1 MIIDQIAD
9 LLVGR
14 DLPLR
19 EALPKLDRGGLGCLL
34 LVDGDGALLRL
45 VTDGD
50 IRRAIMAADSL
61 DQTLAALD
69 PVTPLTVPQGT
80 TAAAA
85 RQAMNARQLLQ
96 VPVVDPQGKPVGLY
110 HLSRMEAPI
119 LLSAPHMGE
128 EERKLVAE
136 AFETNWIAPVGP
148 HVDSFERE
156 LAELVGASGAV
167 ALSSGTAAIHL
178 ALRLLDVGPGDTVFC
193 SSLTFVASCNPI
205 LYQGAAPVFID
216 SEPESWNMSPG
227 ALERALDD
235 ARHRGQPPKAV
246 ICVNIYGQSA
256 DYEAIARICAA
267 HDVPLIEDA
276 AESLGATCRGK
287 ASGTFARFG
296 IYSFNGNK
304 IITTSGGGAL
314 VSDDLEA
321 LDRARWLATQGRD
334 PAAHYQ
340 HSEMAYNYRLSN
352 VLAGIG
358 RGQLRLLP
366 ERVEQRRAIFERY
379 RNGLHDLPGIGWMPE
394 PNWSRSNRW
403 LSVCTFDP
411 DAVGLHPYAV
421 MKRLQGH
428 GIETR
433 PVWKPMHMQP
443 LFRDAPYYAHD
454 EQHSVSDRLFLT
466 GLCLPSGTG
475 MSVADQDRV
484 IAALRQVLAA

>member
-1 MIIDQIAD
+1 MIRD
-9 LLVGR
+9 LTGILIGR
-14 DLPLR
+14 DTSLR
-19 EALPKLDRGGLGCLL
+19 HALTAMNEGARACLL
-34 LVDGDGALLRL
+34 LVDDDQRF
-45 VTDGD
+45 VRVITDGD
-50 IRRAIMAADSL
+50 LRRAIMASDDL
-61 DQTLAALD
+61 DQPLSGLSPVI
-69 PVTPLTVPQGT
+69 PVTASEDTS
-80 TAAAA
+80 AATA
-85 RQAMNARQLLQ
+85 RQTMNRHKMLQL
-96 VPVVDPQGKPVGLY
+96 PVVNAENRPVGLY
-110 HLSRMEAPI
+110 HLSSMNEPI
-119 LLSAPHMGE
+119 LLSAPHMGD
-128 EERKLVAE
+128 EERQLVAE

-148 HVDSFERE
+148 HVDAFEAE
-156 LAELVGASGAV
+156 LADLVGMDGAV

-178 ALRLLDVGPGDTVFC
+178 ALRLLDVGPGDVVFC

-205 LYQGAAPVFID
+205 LYQGASPVFID

-227 ALERALDD
+227 ALDRALKD
-235 ARHRGQPPKAV
+235 ARARGKPPKAV

-256 DYEAIARICAA
+256 DYDAIGRICGE
-267 HDVPLIEDA
+267 HEVPLIEDA
-276 AESLGATCRGK
+276 AESLGATCGGK
-287 ASGTFARFG
+287 PSGTFARFG

-314 VSDDLEA
+314 VSNDLAA
-321 LDRARWLATQGRD
+321 LDRAKWLATQGRD

-366 ERVEQRRAIFERY
+366 ARVEQRRAIFGRY
-379 RNGLHDLPGIGWMPE
+379 RNGLHDIPGLAWMPE

-411 DAVGLHPYAV
+411 DVIGLHPYAI
-421 MKRLQGH
+421 MRQLQQH
-428 GIETR
+428 EIETR

-454 EQHSVSDRLFLT
+454 DDQSVSDRLFLT

-475 MSVADQDRV
+475 MAEADQDRV
-484 IAALRQVLAA
+484 IAAIRQVLGA

>member
-1 MIIDQIAD
+1 MITDIGK
-9 LLVGR
+9 LLVQ
-14 DLPLR
+14 PETPVR
-19 EALPKLDRGGLGCLL
+19 EALQRLDTGGLGCLL
-34 LVDGDGALLRL
+34 LADAADRL
-45 VTDGD
+45 IRVITDGD
-50 IRRAIMAADSL
+50 IRRAIMASDDLS
-61 DQTLAALD
+61 QTLSGLV
-69 PVTPLTVPQGT
+69 PVTPT
-80 TAAAA
+80 TAPEGTSSASA
-85 RQAMNARQLLQ
+85 RQIMNSAKLIHL
-96 VPVVDPQGKPVGLY
+96 PVVDDHGRAVGLF
-110 HLSRMEAPI
+110 HISRMEAPI

-128 EERKLVAE
+128 EERELVVE
-136 AFETNWIAPVGP
+136 AFDTNWIAPVGP

-156 LAELVGASGAV
+156 LAELVGVGGAV

-216 SEPESWNMSPG
+216 SEPLSWNMSPD
-227 ALERALDD
+227 ALERALRD
-235 ARHRGQPPKAV
+235 AERQGRPPKAV

-256 DYEAIARICAA
+256 DYDAIGRICAA
-267 HDVPLIEDA
+267 HGVPLIEDA

-379 RNGLHDLPGIGWMPE
+379 RNGLHDVPGIGWMPE

-411 DAVGLHPYAV
+411 DAIGLHPYTI
-421 MKRLQGH
+421 MRRLQQH
-428 GIETR
+428 EIETR

-443 LFRDAPYYAHD
+443 LFQDAPYYAHD
-454 EQHSVSDRLFLT
+454 EQQSVSDRLFLT

-475 MSVADQDRV
+475 MSEADQDRV
-484 IAALRQVLAA
+484 IAALRQVLDA

>member
-1 MIIDQIAD
+1 MITDIGK
-9 LLVGR
+9 LLVR
-14 DLPLR
+14 PETPVR
-19 EALPKLDRGGLGCLL
+19 EALQRLDAGGLGCLL
-34 LVDGDGALLRL
+34 LADAADHLIRVI
-45 VTDGD
+45 TDGD
-50 IRRAIMAADSL
+50 IRRAIMVSDDL
-61 DQTLAALD
+61 NQTLAELA
-69 PVTPLTVPQGT
+69 PVTPKTAPEGT
-80 TAAAA
+80 SSAS
-85 RQAMNARQLLQ
+85 ARQLMNSAKLIHL
-96 VPVVDPQGKPVGLY
+96 PVVDDRGRPVGLF
-110 HLSRMEAPI
+110 HISRMEAPI

-128 EERKLVAE
+128 EERELVVE
-136 AFETNWIAPVGP
+136 AFDTNWIAPVGP

-156 LAELVGASGAV
+156 LAELVGVGGAV

-178 ALRLLDVGPGDTVFC
+178 ALQLLDVGPGDTVFC

-216 SEPESWNMSPG
+216 SEPESWNMSPD
-227 ALERALDD
+227 ALERALQD
-235 ARHRGQPPKAV
+235 AQRQGRPP
-246 ICVNIYGQSA
+246 
-256 DYEAIARICAA
+256 RICAA

-314 VSDDLEA
+314 VSNDLAA

-379 RNGLHDLPGIGWMPE
+379 RHGLHDVPGIDWMPE

-411 DAVGLHPYAV
+411 DSIGMHPYTI
-421 MKRLQGH
+421 MRRLQQH
-428 GIETR
+428 EIETR

-443 LFRDAPYYAHD
+443 LFQSAPYYAHD
-454 EQHSVSDRLFLT
+454 EHQSVSDRLFLT

-475 MSVADQDRV
+475 MAAADQDRV
-484 IAALRQVLAA
+484 IAALRQVLDA

>member
-1 MIIDQIAD
+1 MITDIGK
-9 LLVGR
+9 LLVQ
-14 DLPLR
+14 PETPVR
-19 EALPKLDRGGLGCLL
+19 EALQRLDTGGLGCLL
-34 LVDGDGALLRL
+34 LADAADRL
-45 VTDGD
+45 IRVITDGD
-50 IRRAIMAADSL
+50 IRRAIMTSDDLS
-61 DQTLAALD
+61 QTLSGLV
-69 PVTPLTVPQGT
+69 PVTPTTAPEGT
-80 TAAAA
+80 TSASA
-85 RQAMNARQLLQ
+85 RQIMNSAKLIHL
-96 VPVVDPQGKPVGLY
+96 PVVDDHGRAVGLF
-110 HLSRMEAPI
+110 HISRIEAPI

-128 EERKLVAE
+128 EERELVVE
-136 AFETNWIAPVGP
+136 AFDTNWIAPVGP

-156 LAELVGASGAV
+156 LAELVGVGGAV

-216 SEPESWNMSPG
+216 SEPESWNMSPD
-227 ALERALDD
+227 ALERALRD
-235 ARHRGQPPKAV
+235 AERQGSPPKAV

-256 DYEAIARICAA
+256 DYDAIGRICAA

-379 RNGLHDLPGIGWMPE
+379 RNGLHDVPGIGWMPE

-411 DAVGLHPYAV
+411 DAIGLHPYTI
-421 MKRLQGH
+421 MRRLQQH
-428 GIETR
+428 EIETR

-443 LFRDAPYYAHD
+443 LFQDAPYYAHD
-454 EQHSVSDRLFLT
+454 EQQSVSDRLFLT

-475 MSVADQDRV
+475 MSEADQDRV
-484 IAALRQVLAA
+484 IAALRQVLDA

>member
-1 MIIDQIAD
+1 MIREITVI
-9 LLVGR
+9 LVGQQT
-14 DLPLR
+14 PLR
-19 EALPKLDRGGLGCLL
+19 QALTALNEGGLGCVM
-34 LVDGDGALLRL
+34 LVDGDQRFVRV

-50 IRRAIMAADSL
+50 LRRAILASDDL
-61 DQTLAALD
+61 DQSLAGLA
-69 PVTPLTVPQGT
+69 PVTPLTASEDT
-80 TAAAA
+80 SAATA
-85 RQAMNARQLLQ
+85 RQVMNRAKVVHL
-96 VPVVDPQGKPVGLY
+96 PVVNADNRPVGLF
-110 HLSRMEAPI
+110 HLPSMDAPI
-119 LLSAPHMGE
+119 LLSAPHMGQ
-128 EERKLVAE
+128 EERQLVAE

-148 HVDSFERE
+148 HVDAFEAE
-156 LAELVGASGAV
+156 LADLVGMDGAV

-193 SSLTFVASCNPI
+193 STLTFVASCNPI
-205 LYQGAAPVFID
+205 LYQGASPVFID

-227 ALERALDD
+227 ALERGLTDS
-235 ARHRGQPPKAV
+235 RKRGKLPKAV

-256 DYEAIARICAA
+256 DYDAIGRICDAF
-267 HDVPLIEDA
+267 DVPLIEDA
-276 AESLGATCRGK
+276 AESLGATCGGK

-314 VSDDLEA
+314 VSNDLAA
-321 LDRARWLATQGRD
+321 LDRAKWLATQGRD

-358 RGQLRLLP
+358 LGQLRLLP
-366 ERVEQRRAIFERY
+366 ARVEQRRAIFDRY
-379 RNGLHDLPGIGWMPE
+379 RNGLHDVPGMDWMPE

-411 DAVGLHPYAV
+411 DVVGLHPYAI
-421 MKRLQGH
+421 MRQLQQH
-428 GIETR
+428 EIETR

-454 EQHSVSDRLFLT
+454 EDHSVSDRLFLT

-475 MSVADQDRV
+475 MVAADQDRV
-484 IAALRQVLAA
+484 IAAIRKVLGA